1 MADWKKVLV
10 SGSDISV
17 GNITA
22 SNIPAAPADSTDQV
36 LLIASDGKVKRTSQT
51 NIQGTTTA
59 NFTLNG
65 SSGTTEFSATAD
77 TLILNGT
84 NGATTTLT
92 DDGTTS
98 TITVN
103 LPDGTISG
111 SSQVAIASTIG
122 YTEFSASLTGFIS
135 GNTDQ
140 VALNNTNIT
149 NLTNKI
155 DGLVDSSSL
164 LVNASSSIASFIVTA
179 NEDITFH
186 QGSVTALNTFTSS
199 VVTNTQTGS
208 FLLSESVVGT
218 TNEIT
223 VEANGAQ
230 GIRIGLPDDVTIGG
244 ALEAGR
250 VVIQGQNVTENSVSV
265 ISGSTIQGNSMGDV
279 HRFTGSLE
287 ITGGLTIDN
296 GNQNIVIEN
305 LSTDN
310 DAVISNIVV
319 RNGTSKVL
327 GLAGSGITNAISGA
341 FDGVSASLAADI
353 ATLNQPGGA
362 VEQATNNGTAIDN
375 LELISA
381 SLLTSASDGI
391 FFSGSGG
398 GSSIGLLQ
406 TASFVATGDGLS
418 VGITD
423 VGGITTV
430 EYTVNPTT
438 LANAVNAFSQSA
450 QLQTVLDDIYVQLSD
465 APISGALQLQDL
477 GFITASDFDQLVGV
491 PPGLISGVAAHNVQ
505 GTIKVNGEVKDV
517 FGLKSTDSPT
527 FANLTVDGT
536 LTVKG
541 ATTALNTEQ
550 LNIEDQFILINSGAD
565 AAQSANQNGGIIVD
579 SGNGS
584 GSLFMYHK
592 DAAAWGFKG
601 ATDPAN
607 GVDAEQI
614 SNAANE
620 TTPDVYVGTTQ
631 AASGN
636 PEAADAAKYGAG
648 DYQKGQMYVNSSD
661 STIWIYA

>member
-22 SNIPAAPADSTDQV
+22 SNIPAAPSDSTDQV
-36 LLIASDGKVKRTSQT
+36 LLITSDGKVKRTAQT

-65 SSGTTEFSATAD
+65 STGTTTFDATAD
-77 TLILNGT
+77 KLILNGT
-84 NGATTTLT
+84 NGASTTLA

-122 YTEFSASLTGFIS
+122 FTAFSASLTGFIS

-140 VALNNTNIT
+140 VTTNNTNIT

-218 TNEIT
+218 ANEIT

-244 ALEAGR
+244 TLEAGN
-250 VVIQGQNVTENSVSV
+250 VIIQGNAVTETAVSTV
-265 ISGSTIQGNSMGDV
+265 GGSTIQGNDMGNV

-287 ITGGLTIDN
+287 ITGGLIIDN
-296 GNQNIVIEN
+296 GAQGIVIEQ
-305 LSTDN
+305 LDTDN
-310 DAVISNIVV
+310 AATIDNIVV
-319 RNGTSKVL
+319 RNSIGNIL
-327 GLAGSGITNAISGA
+327 GLAGSGIKQAISGA
-341 FDGVSASLAADI
+341 FDGVSSSLAADI
-353 ATLNQPGGA
+353 AALNQLGGA
-362 VEQATNNGTAIDN
+362 VEQASNNSTAISN
-375 LELISA
+375 LNLTSA
-381 SLLTSASDGI
+381 SLLTSASNGI

-398 GSSIGLLQ
+398 GSSIALTN
-406 TASFVATGDGLS
+406 TASFVATGNGLS
-418 VGITD
+418 VDVTD

-438 LANAVNAFSQSA
+438 LANAVNAFSESA

-465 APISGALQLQDL
+465 APISGAAQLQNL
-477 GFITASDFDQLVGV
+477 GFITASDFDALVGV
-491 PPGLISGVAAHNVQ
+491 PSGLISGVAATTTQ
-505 GTIKVNGEVKDV
+505 GTIKVNNVEKDI

-527 FANLTVDGT
+527 FHNLTVNGT

-565 AAQSANQNGGIIVD
+565 AVSDNQSGGVIVD

-584 GSLFMYHK
+584 GSLFMYYK

-614 SNAANE
+614 SNAGNPVV
-620 TTPDVYVGTTQ
+620 PDVFVGTTQ
-631 AASGN
+631 ADTGN
-636 PEAADAAKYGAG
+636 PEVADAAKYGAG
-648 DYQKGQMYVNSSD
+648 DFAKGQMYINTQE
-661 STIWIYA
+661 STIWIYV

>member
-17 GNITA
+17 GNVTA

-36 LLIASDGKVKRTSQT
+36 LLIATDGKVTRTAQT

-65 SSGTTEFSATAD
+65 STGTTTFDATTD
-77 TLILNGT
+77 KLILNGT
-84 NGATTTLT
+84 NGATTTLA

-98 TITVN
+98 TFTVN

-111 SSQVAIASTIG
+111 SSQVAIASTLG
-122 YTEFSASLTGFIS
+122 YTAFSASLTGFIS

-140 VALNNTNIT
+140 VATNNTNIT
-149 NLTNKI
+149 TLTSNI
-155 DGLVDSSSL
+155 NS
-164 LVNASSSIASFIVTA
+164 LVNSSTLLTDASSSIASFIVDA
-179 NEDITFH
+179 NDDITFH

-208 FLLSESVVGT
+208 FLISESVIGT
-218 TNEIT
+218 TNEIK
-223 VEANGAQ
+223 VEANSAQ
-230 GIRIGLPDDVTIGG
+230 GLKIGLPDDVTIGG
-244 ALEAGR
+244 TIEAGN
-250 VVIQGQNVTENSVSV
+250 VIINGNEVTETAVATV
-265 ISGSTIQGNSMGDV
+265 GGSTIQGNDMGNF

-296 GNQNIVIEN
+296 GDRAVVIEQ
-305 LSTDN
+305 LSIDN
-310 DAVISNIVV
+310 DAVIDNIVV
-319 RNGTSKVL
+319 RNGTTKVL
-327 GLAGSGITNAISGA
+327 GLAGSGIKNAISGA
-341 FDGVSASLAADI
+341 FIGVSESLAADI
-353 ATLNQPGGA
+353 ASLSTSTT
-362 VEQATNNGTAIDN
+362 QATNNGTAIDN

-381 SLLTSASDGI
+381 SLLTSASNGI

-398 GSSIGLLQ
+398 GSSTGLTN
-406 TASFVATGDGLS
+406 TASFVATGNGLS
-418 VGITD
+418 VDVTD

-450 QLQTVLDDIYVQLSD
+450 QLQTVLDDIYVQLSNE
-465 APISGALQLQDL
+465 PVSGALQLQDL
-477 GFITASDFDQLVGV
+477 GFITASDFDALVGV
-491 PPGLISGVAAHNVQ
+491 PPGLISGVLATTTQ
-505 GTIKVNGEVKDV
+505 GTIKVNNVEKDI
-517 FGLKSTDSPT
+517 FGLKATDSPT
-527 FANLTVDGT
+527 FHNLTVNGT

-550 LNIEDQFILINSGAD
+550 LNIEDQFILINSGAGEQ
-565 AAQSANQNGGIIVD
+565 AADKNGGIIVD

-614 SNAANE
+614 SNAGAE
-620 TTPDVYVGTTQ
+620 TIPDVYVGTTQ
-631 AASGN
+631 ADTGN
-636 PEAADAAKYGAG
+636 PEAGDAAKYGSG
-648 DYQKGQMYVNSSD
+648 
-661 STIWIYA
+661 